1 MEKKKISLKEIGL
14 PKLIMIF
21 IAGILINLLSFPGI
35 FSSNKPLKSNN
46 TTQTTNKTAIQQ
58 KDKNTTSYDSNT
70 YITEMENKLESILK
84 KVSGIG
90 QVEVMITL
98 KSSEE
103 QVPLKN
109 TPSTQESLNEVDGE
123 GGSRT
128 NNSVKQDD
136 STVLV
141 NDGNGN
147 SVPYIVQKI
156 EPQVEGIV
164 VIAEGGNDGN
174 VKMEIM
180 DAAEALFNVPANK
193 IKVMKMGNAH

>member
-21 IAGILINLLSFPGI
+21 VAGILIILLSFPGI
-35 FSSNKPLKSNN
+35 FNTKKPKEDSSPSSK
-46 TTQTTNKTAIQQ
+46 KTAIQQ
-58 KDKNTTSYDSNT
+58 NDENTTSYSSNT

-103 QVPLKN
+103 QVPLKDTN
-109 TPSTQESLNEVDGE
+109 STQESLNEGDRE
-123 GGSRT
+123 GGSRS
-128 NNSVKQDD
+128 NIHSQQEEN
-136 STVLV
+136 TVLAD
-141 NDGNGN
+141 DGNGK

-156 EPQVEGIV
+156 EPTVEGILV
-164 VIAEGGNDGN
+164 SAQGGDDSG
-174 VKMEIM
+174 VKLEIM
-180 DAAEALFNVPANK
+180 EAAQALFNVPANK
-193 IKVMKMGNAH
+193 IKVMKMENGKN